1 MRANRKWKTDISETI
16 ENKLNRNGIW
26 QGVNV
31 RHNIGSHYV
40 FVCIVNRSWETIQD
54 VVRLLEYEL
63 KNVSQT
69 VHEPGK
75 PLGQKMQKAINRE
88 IQFMY
93 LLFSS
98 RLSSIINF
106 KIFIIFSQTTGQIAA
121 NVDRL
126 VINRVHVYVFFRLE
140 IHHTS

>member
-1 MRANRKWKTDISETI
+1 M
-16 ENKLNRNGIW
+16 
-26 QGVNV
+26 NV

-126 VINRVHVYVFFRLE
+126 VINRVHAYVFFRLE

>member
-1 MRANRKWKTDISETI
+1 MTANRKWKTDISETI

>member
-69 VHEPGK
+69 GHEPGK

-88 IQFMY
+88 MQFMY

>member
-1 MRANRKWKTDISETI
+1 
-16 ENKLNRNGIW
+16 
-26 QGVNV
+26 VNV
-31 RHNIGSHYV
+31 RHNIGSHFV

-106 KIFIIFSQTTGQIAA
+106 
-121 NVDRL
+121 
-126 VINRVHVYVFFRLE
+126 
-140 IHHTS
+140 

>member
-16 ENKLNRNGIW
+16 ENILNRNGIW